1 MNTPNKMPKQDIEGW
16 EQELKVEVME
26 NYIITA
32 ELGHLAKDQ
41 AKHKEEMRFHYE
53 NLKSFIRQ
61 KLTLVREEALR
72 EASVGLEKMT
82 IKNPK
87 CDCKTHLEHN
97 CDFTSNEA
105 ISDAL
110 SHLKQLKQK

>member
-1 MNTPNKMPKQDIEGW
+1 MNTPNKMPKQDIE
-16 EQELKVEVME
+16 EILKEFEEKFVLDPTSWRDNPLGFSVP
-26 NYIITA
+26 YVAKTA
-32 ELGHLAKDQ
+32 EQ
-41 AKHKEEMRFHYE
+41 IE
-53 NLKSFIRQ
+53 SFLRQ
-61 KLTLVREEALR
+61 KLTLVREEGLR